1 MNKYYFG
8 LLASL
13 FLLASGQTNA
23 NTYAIVIGIDA
34 YKNVPSLD
42 GAANDANLIAHALTT
57 IGVKPTLFLNGD
69 ATRNN
74 IKTAWENISAQA
86 KKGDTVYF
94 TYAGHGA
101 QQPERIKNTEE
112 DGQDEFY
119 VLANFAASGADSAE
133 RLMDDAL
140 RDWFAK
146 RPDLNIVLVSDSC
159 HSGTMTRSYKKNHL
173 KYRNVGLVDI
183 QNDAL
188 PSPTDNTASN
198 GRKTKAAELAHII
211 AFAGVP
217 DHEEVPELTI
227 EKQTHGALSWHFSKG
242 ITGLADT
249 DKNGVVTAVELKD
262 YVLEQVRMTT
272 QGQQHPQVSFINDIT
287 LAQNGQQI
295 APATD
300 WTGSLPAIS
309 FSIIDN
315 SAKNAITKAATE
327 KLMGI
332 ELVEAH
338 KGILEWDVEEGVIR
352 NTFNDKVYQLRVE
365 QATTKAYQRKGMEST
380 ALTTETAGQLQA
392 VIDKFRLVEK
402 LTLASDGSLEIKI
415 LPNDKLHF
423 KGESVKLSL
432 GRVKYPY
439 LTLINLAVDGNINFL
454 YPIDSDALAIPLAS
468 AFQTPELEVSEPF
481 GADHFVAITS
491 DKPLSQLHEKLQ
503 QTNNSPI
510 SIDDLKKALE
520 TALKDTTYQLGIH
533 ASFTEMA
540 TSN

>member
-1 MNKYYFG
+1 MNNYYFS

-34 YKNVPSLD
+34 YKNFPSLD
-42 GAANDANLIAHALTT
+42 GAANDANIVANALTT
-57 IGVKPTLFLNGD
+57 IGVKPTVLLNGD

-74 IKTAWENISAQA
+74 IKKAWEDIAAQA

-119 VLANFAASGADSAE
+119 VLANFATSGSDSAE
-133 RLMDDAL
+133 RLMDDDL

-146 RPDLNIVLVSDSC
+146 RPDVNIVLVSDSC

-173 KYRNVGLVDI
+173 KYRNLGRLNI

-188 PSPTDNTASN
+188 PSATDNTASN
-198 GRKTKAAELAHII
+198 GYKTKPTELAHII

-242 ITGLADT
+242 IMGLADT

-272 QGQQHPQVSFINDIT
+272 QGQQHPQVSFINNIT

-315 SAKNAITKAATE
+315 SANNAITKAATE
-327 KLMGI
+327 KLIGI

-352 NTFNDKVYQLRVE
+352 NTFTDKVYQLRVK

-380 ALTTETAGQLQA
+380 ALTTEIAGQLQA

-415 LPNDKLHF
+415 LPNDQLHL

-439 LTLINLAVDGNINFL
+439 LTLINLAVDGSINFL

-491 DKPLSQLHEKLQ
+491 DKPLSQLHEKLK
-503 QTNNSPI
+503 QTNNPTI

-520 TALKDTTYQLGIH
+520 TALKDTRYQLGIH